1 MQILE
6 VLRNIMFVLLAAF
19 AGYVFAIIVRE
30 KQESGPKLSAILFGV
45 VTLIYLLSP
54 RTKLEVD
61 AEDSFLYVVRKN
73 FVGKQ
78 VTACQW
84 RTYDR
89 VGDLRLTGWCAKDK
103 DGNWYRFLRAADE

>member
-1 MQILE
+1 
-6 VLRNIMFVLLAAF
+6 MFVLLAAF
-19 AGYVFAIIVRE
+19 GGCVFGLIVRE
-30 KQESGPKLSAILFGV
+30 NRESGPKIGALICAGI
-45 VTLIYLLSP
+45 TLVYLLCP

-61 AEDSFLYVVRKN
+61 AEDSFLFVVRKN
-73 FVGKQ
+73 FLGKQ

-84 RTYDR
+84 RTYDK